1 MYDILKALA
10 HELGVVG
17 NKGRNLQLKRNKCT
31 KKRSFLTSG
40 MRRRNDLVN
49 VLFYGHV
56 ISSRQRN
63 LLANAEKLLGYC
75 KFLGR

>member
-1 MYDILKALA
+1 MYGILKALA

-17 NKGRNLQLKRNKCT
+17 NKGSNLQLKHNKCT
-31 KKRSFLTSG
+31 KKRSFLASG

-56 ISSRQRN
+56 ISSGQRN
-63 LLANAEKLLGYC
+63 LLANA
-75 KFLGR
+75 

>member
-1 MYDILKALA
+1 MYGILKALA

-17 NKGRNLQLKRNKCT
+17 NKGSNLQLKRNKCT
-31 KKRSFLTSG
+31 KKRSFLASG

-56 ISSRQRN
+56 ISSGQRN
-63 LLANAEKLLGYC
+63 LLANAEKFTWVL
-75 KFLGR
+75 